1 MEKGEDGEKLK
12 AELSACHH
20 FLVGT
25 EMENGRHK
33 VFNFQMSKL
42 DTKTMNEKLKEVF
55 NNLDS
60 ALKSTLRWDLFFQK
74 LRRANIER
82 YF

>member
-25 EMENGRHK
+25 VMENGRHK
-33 VFNFQMSKL
+33 VINFQMSKL
-42 DTKTMNEKLKEVF
+42 DTKIIKRVVEQLKNF
-55 NNLDS
+55 AIS
-60 ALKSTLRWDLFFQK
+60 
-74 LRRANIER
+74 
-82 YF
+82 